1 MLFLL
6 EPLPLQSYETY
17 FFLEDQRIG
26 GFIYLDNGIL
36 TQILRQKAKGIS
48 AMIAR
53 CFFPVQKIER
63 WEKLGFIISRVNF
76 NEI

>member
-6 EPLPLQSYETY
+6 EPLPLQSYET
-17 FFLEDQRIG
+17 FFLEDRRIG

-63 WEKLGFIISRVNF
+63 WEKLGFIISK
-76 NEI
+76 E

>member
-1 MLFLL
+1 
-6 EPLPLQSYETY
+6 
-17 FFLEDQRIG
+17 
-26 GFIYLDNGIL
+26 
-36 TQILRQKAKGIS
+36 
-48 AMIAR
+48 MIAR